1 MKYCILVA
9 GPPASGKTTLARR
22 LSTMMG
28 LPVFSKDRIKERLF
42 DTLGFTSRAEKV
54 RLGEA
59 AAAILWDCAEEL
71 MRLEQPFI
79 LENNFE
85 DATRPALMALLE
97 KTGYIGLT
105 VLLTG
110 EHRALYSRFAARDLS
125 PERHRGHVVNDRYPE
140 MEGAPLRPASAL
152 TYEGYVEGLERRGME
167 RFRANGP
174 RLMVDATDPAGID
187 AEAVAAWIRAQ
198 VTPDPGNFSPDPC
211 KCSGTML

>member
-85 DATRPALMALLE
+85 DATRPALMTLLE
-97 KTGYIGLT
+97 KTGYTGLT

-110 EHRALYSRFAARDLS
+110 DHQALYSRFAARDMS

-140 MEGAPLRPASAL
+140 PEGAPLRPASVL

-167 RFRANGP
+167 RFCANGP
-174 RLMVDATDPAGID
+174 RLVVDATDPAGVD

-198 VTPDPGNFSPDPC
+198 ATP
-211 KCSGTML
+211 